1 MKKLKWTVQDE
12 YGLHARPVGLLV
24 KIAGKFPCKIT
35 IAKDGRSAD
44 AKKLFSVMGL
54 AVTKG
59 QTVEFSFDGE
69 NEEQACREV
78 KAFCEGN
85 L

>member
-1 MKKLKWTVQDE
+1 MKKFKWTVRDE

-35 IAKDGRSAD
+35 IAKDTKSAD
-44 AKKLFSVMGL
+44 GKKLFSVMGL

-59 QTVEFSFDGE
+59 ETVEFSFDGE
-69 NEEQACREV
+69 NEDQACQEI

>member
-1 MKKLKWTVQDE
+1 MKKFKWTVRDE

-24 KIAGKFPCKIT
+24 KIAGKFPCEIT
-35 IAKDGRSAD
+35 IAKDAKSAD
-44 AKKLFSVMGL
+44 GKKLFSVMGL

-59 QTVEFSFDGE
+59 ETVEFSFDGE
-69 NEEQACREV
+69 NEDQACQEI

>member
-1 MKKLKWTVQDE
+1 MKKLKWTVRDE

-24 KIAGKFPCKIT
+24 KIVGKFPCKIT
-35 IAKDGRSAD
+35 ITKDGKSAD
-44 AKKLFSVMGL
+44 GKKLFSVMGL

-59 QTVEFSFDGE
+59 ETIEFSFDGE
-69 NEEQACREV
+69 NEDQACQEV
-78 KAFCEGN
+78 EAFCEGN